1 MRGLTSRMPGWRG
14 WLWRGII
21 ALALVVAFVA
31 YQDPH
36 LMLQLGNQLLSCF

>member
-1 MRGLTSRMPGWRG
+1 MTKALPRSAVWRT

-21 ALALVVAFVA
+21 ALALVLAFLA